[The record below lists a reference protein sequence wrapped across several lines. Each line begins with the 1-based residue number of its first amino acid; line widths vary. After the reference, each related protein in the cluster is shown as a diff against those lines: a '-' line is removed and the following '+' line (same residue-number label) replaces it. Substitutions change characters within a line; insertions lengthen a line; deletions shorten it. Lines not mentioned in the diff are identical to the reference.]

1 MFDFFSY
8 IVGSLLDIVR
18 YISHSVIVLF
28 HNVVLLA
35 VVVAFFYGIFRLC
48 RYGWE
53 QLRHLRGRGPPEQT
67 APKDK
72 PEDVPK

>member
-18 YISHSVIVLF
+18 YISHAIVVVF

-35 VVVAFFYGIFRLC
+35 VVVAFLYGIFRLC
-48 RYGWE
+48 RYGLQ
-53 QLRHLRGRGPPEQT
+53 QLRHLRGGGPPEQR
-67 APKDK
+67 APKDN
-72 PEDVPK
+72 PEDGPE